1 MNKNVSSIKDTILSF
16 KEEII
21 KIKIQYIEKVD
32 NKIDLEEVKLN
43 EYVNNLNEYRKQ
55 IKDINDQIIEIQDR
69 EDIKDIQIN
78 RNKLEFEINKFF
90 KDFEILEPYHD
101 IDEAINIIKI
111 KCDELEND
119 FNRKEQENKE
129 KIPMY
134 EKISNYISMTDV
146 IESDRKKYKKNL
158 FENANVFGITCTSK
172 DQFRGRDVEA
182 LSEYNIEGLDIKS
195 IGYRCCYN

>member
-32 NKIDLEEVKLN
+32 NKIDQEEVKLN

-90 KDFEILEPYHD
+90 KNFEILEPYHD

-111 KCDELEND
+111 KWDELEND

-146 IESDRKKYKKNL
+146 IESDRKNIQKIYLRTLMFLVLHVHLKINL
-158 FENANVFGITCTSK
+158 EEEMLKLYLNITLK
-172 DQFRGRDVEA
+172 A
-182 LSEYNIEGLDIKS
+182 LILNLLVSMLL
-195 IGYRCCYN
+195 